1 MWSNRILEFFIDAAS
16 GSGFSVSEFG
26 ISFDLWWAGNLQR
39 ATTKYAALVWL
50 SADTNG
56 HLYHV
61 TAESQT
67 TKSEQHAD
75 ETKALST
82 KTSLLFT
89 INYILALTHSRQ
101 ILQQIWWVIRV
112 IASASLKPLLV
123 LVDLKFPRKFLQ
135 HTFPTQIQWPGAPSV
150 HFSDFYQLQE
160 NCAVSQD
167 MQILED
173 LVGPSRGNRFMST
186 SVLGN
191 IVNNMWKTGM

>member
-16 GSGFSVSEFG
+16 GSGFSVSEYG
-26 ISFDLWWAGNLQR
+26 TSFDLWWACNLQG
-39 ATTKYAALVWL
+39 ATTKYAVLVWL
-50 SADTNG
+50 SADTND
-56 HLYHV
+56 HLYHL
-61 TAESQT
+61 TAESQKT
-67 TKSEQHAD
+67 ISEQHAD
-75 ETKALST
+75 ETKALSRN
-82 KTSLLFT
+82 TSLLFT

-112 IASASLKPLLV
+112 IASASLKILLV
-123 LVDLKFPRKFLQ
+123 LVDLNLPRQFLQ
-135 HTFPTQIQWPGAPSV
+135 HIFPTQIQWPGAPSV

-160 NCAVSQD
+160 NYAVSQD

-191 IVNNMWKTGM
+191 IVHNMWKTGM